1 MRNYKLFL
9 GVLIFSISPMFGQG
23 YYDDDIYYDAVKAKK
38 EKQEKLAELQAEYE
52 KANPEMKA
60 PTYQVYNNDN
70 IDVDAYNRMGPL
82 YAKRDTS
89 AVDSIQPANS
99 SMFTYTDRIE
109 RFSNPDIVT
118 ASDDPELLELYYAND
133 VNIYVGT
140 PSTSVTF
147 GFYDPWYSSWYSP
160 WYGPRYASYWYSPF
174 YTYWRYSYWDP
185 WCSWYDPFW
194 GPGYYHPYP
203 YYGYHHHYYPNYA
216 WNTNH
221 RYSNT
226 GRRPFGGNSGSS
238 TISGGRRPNNSTIIR
253 NSTTTGRRPSSTFN
267 NNSNNIYQNNQ
278 RSYNGYRGGSVN
290 NNSSRD
296 NDFDFHSSSPS
307 NSYRRGTTTSPS
319 YSNPTNRGNSGSFR
333 GGSTGGGRGSFGGG
347 GRGGRR

>member
-9 GVLIFSISPMFGQG
+9 GVLMFSITPMFGQG
-23 YYDDDIYYDAVKAKK
+23 YYDDDIYYDAEKAKK
-38 EKQEKLAELQAEYE
+38 ERQEKLAELQAEYE
-52 KANPEMKA
+52 LANPEMKA
-60 PTYQVYNNDN
+60 PTYQVYNNNDV
-70 IDVDAYNRMGPL
+70 DVDAYNRMGRS
-82 YAKRDTS
+82 YTQRDSS
-89 AVDSIQPANS
+89 AVDSIRPANS

-118 ASDDPELLELYYAND
+118 ASDDPELIELYYADD

-140 PSTSVTF
+140 PSTTVSF

-160 WYGPRYASYWYSPF
+160 WYGPRYSSYWYSPF
-174 YTYWRYSYWDP
+174 YTYWGYGYWDP

-203 YYGYHHHYYPNYA
+203 YYGYHHHYYPSYA
-216 WNTNH
+216 WNSNH
-221 RYSNT
+221 RYSSN

-238 TISGGRRPNNSTIIR
+238 MVSDGRRPVNSTIRR
-253 NSTTTGRRPSSTFN
+253 NSTATGRRPSSTFN
-267 NNSNNIYQNNQ
+267 NTNNYNQ
-278 RSYNGYRGGSVN
+278 RTYNGYRGGSVN
-290 NNSSRD
+290 NNNTRE
-296 NDFDFHSSSPS
+296 NDFDFNYSPS

-319 YSNPTNRGNSGSFR
+319 FSNPTNRGNSGSFR
-333 GGSTGGGRGSFGGG
+333 GGSTGGGRGSFGGSGG